1 MDFGSLYDAFQAMA
15 KAGLSV
21 EEVMEALEAELA
33 ETSPRSSISRP
44 GPQEY
49 KHQGPLP
56 ETRYGRPWSSWD
68 SSGLA
73 SPLGQARGP
82 PVRHKKGLSWIAVQL
97 RPGSGC
103 PYTSLMT
110 LSIIS

>member
-33 ETSPRSSISRP
+33 ETSPRSIN
-44 GPQEY
+44 
-49 KHQGPLP
+49 LP
-56 ETRYGRPWSSWD
+56 ETRYRRPWSSWD

-82 PVRHKKGLSWIAVQL
+82 PQNAA
-97 RPGSGC
+97 
-103 PYTSLMT
+103 
-110 LSIIS
+110 

>member
-15 KAGLSV
+15 KAGLSA

-44 GPQEY
+44 RLNARA
-49 KHQGPLP
+49 PLP

-68 SSGLA
+68 SSGLV

-82 PVRHKKGLSWIAVQL
+82 PQKRDLTAQVKPERSSRGPARTHAIK
-97 RPGSGC
+97 R
-103 PYTSLMT
+103 
-110 LSIIS
+110 

>member
-15 KAGLSV
+15 KAGLSA

-44 GPQEY
+44 RPQEY
-49 KHQGPLP
+49 KHQGPRQ

-68 SSGLA
+68 SF
-73 SPLGQARGP
+73 
-82 PVRHKKGLSWIAVQL
+82 
-97 RPGSGC
+97 
-103 PYTSLMT
+103 
-110 LSIIS
+110 

>member
-56 ETRYGRPWSSWD
+56 ETRYGRLWSSWG
-68 SSGLA
+68 SSGLI

-82 PVRHKKGLSWIAVQL
+82 PQNAA
-97 RPGSGC
+97 
-103 PYTSLMT
+103 
-110 LSIIS
+110 